1 MWAQKSKPFETL
13 PARWPP
19 SVCEASEHSCLMRSR
34 IFEASSVS
42 QTNDPLQLIFNPL
55 KGSRYSSVKK
65 QNTQPETW
73 YLREEKIFNYWFGLS
88 IFKHQFMSSLLGRNA
103 KGSACTVT

>member
-1 MWAQKSKPFETL
+1 
-13 PARWPP
+13 
-19 SVCEASEHSCLMRSR
+19 MRSR